1 MNKPLIF
8 APGNGAVSPDTPP
21 PPKASGLF
29 FARSSCQVLRSP
41 GAGMVL
47 IRSVK
52 VMPESHREIEPS
64 RHARSRWRLKK

>member
-1 MNKPLIF
+1 MDMLLKF

-29 FARSSCQVLRSP
+29 FARSSCQVLRSS

-47 IRSVK
+47 IR
-52 VMPESHREIEPS
+52 
-64 RHARSRWRLKK
+64 ARK